1 MRLLLVEDY
10 PPLAEA
16 IGEALARAGFTVDHA
31 GTAREARAMA
41 VAADYALVLLDLGL
55 PDGDGLRL
63 LPILRAGGRVPMIV
77 LTARDALE
85 DRLAG
90 LDVGADDYLLK
101 PVEMSELAA
110 RCRAVLRRPGERS
123 ATTLQQGPVA
133 SRLTSRLFV
142 IAAAALVVN
151 MLAVGLYYGVDRRAM
166 EGEVVEHRLGLVAEA
181 VDPASGR
188 VAASARALYDA
199 HPDAYAFVVA
209 HADGR
214 VLDAAN
220 AGLVPRRAFEEAT
233 FADDW
238 LAHRTSGSR
247 SLLIASQKATLGG
260 RELRL
265 VFVMRDDPAHLL
277 PRALLAEFVGH
288 IWLPIVPVVVLLIAA
303 NAVLIRR
310 GLSPVTAAARWARS
324 IRPGQLPAPLPAAD
338 LPSEIIDLVDATR
351 RSLDRLNDALSAEK
365 RRAAEAAHALR
376 TPVAVLAA
384 RLDALP
390 PGPAADQLRVDV
402 VALARTVRQVLASA
416 NADALQVDESV
427 RTDLGAGTSRV
438 ATALAAF
445 AALRGVELAL
455 ELPAVPII
463 VAADPDALEL
473 AISNVV
479 ENAIVHG
486 VRAWS
491 TSRSGPAQ
499 TCACA
504 IVGREFRRV
513 QGDRCSSPS
522 GAAPMPRPVARA
534 SAWRSSS
541 ACSVRGAAMCS
552 SSRPPMAVRRS
563 CFGSRS
569 AEARQVRVRGVFQHG
584 FRGWRRWFRHPTP
597 TPSLLE
603 SRHEILRR
611 RSSPR
616 PCAGPRRRRRA
627 HHPDRRRPARQ
638 HGHRPGCRRAHHR

>member
-1 MRLLLVEDY
+1 
-10 PPLAEA
+10 
-16 IGEALARAGFTVDHA
+16 
-31 GTAREARAMA
+31 
-41 VAADYALVLLDLGL
+41 
-55 PDGDGLRL
+55 
-63 LPILRAGGRVPMIV
+63 MID
-77 LTARDALE
+77 T
-85 DRLAG
+85 
-90 LDVGADDYLLK
+90 
-101 PVEMSELAA
+101 P
-110 RCRAVLRRPGERS
+110 RS
-123 ATTLQQGPVA
+123 LA
-133 SRLTSRLFV
+133 SRLTARLFV

-209 HADGR
+209 DADGR

-220 AGLVPRRAFEEAT
+220 PGLVPRRAFEEAA

-247 SLLIASQKATLGG
+247 SLLIASKKATLGG

-265 VFVMRDDPAHLL
+265 VFVMREDPAHLL

-288 IWLPIVPVVVLLIAA
+288 IWLPIVPVVVVLIAA

-324 IRPGQLPAPLPAAD
+324 VRPGHPPAPLPAGD
-338 LPSEIIDLVDATR
+338 LPSEVVDLVDATR

-390 PGPAADQLRVDV
+390 PGPAADQLRADV
-402 VALARTVRQVLASA
+402 VALSRTVRQVLASA

-427 RTDLGAGTSRV
+427 RTDLGAVASRV

-463 VAADPDALEL
+463 VAAESDALEL
-473 AISNVV
+473 ALSNLV

-486 VRAWS
+486 GAGVVDVTVGPGPEVCVRDRGPGIPPGAG
-491 TSRSGPAQ
+491 RSLFQPFWRGADAEPGGAGLGL
-499 TCACA
+499 A
-504 IVGREFRRV
+504 IVERV
-513 QGDRCSSPS
+513 QRAQGGDVFVESPADGGAVFRLRFRC
-522 GAAPMPRPVARA
+522 G
-534 SAWRSSS
+534 
-541 ACSVRGAAMCS
+541 
-552 SSRPPMAVRRS
+552 
-563 CFGSRS
+563 
-569 AEARQVRVRGVFQHG
+569 
-584 FRGWRRWFRHPTP
+584 
-597 TPSLLE
+597 
-603 SRHEILRR
+603 
-611 RSSPR
+611 
-616 PCAGPRRRRRA
+616 
-627 HHPDRRRPARQ
+627 
-638 HGHRPGCRRAHHR
+638 

>member
-1 MRLLLVEDY
+1 
-10 PPLAEA
+10 
-16 IGEALARAGFTVDHA
+16 
-31 GTAREARAMA
+31 
-41 VAADYALVLLDLGL
+41 
-55 PDGDGLRL
+55 
-63 LPILRAGGRVPMIV
+63 MID
-77 LTARDALE
+77 T
-85 DRLAG
+85 
-90 LDVGADDYLLK
+90 
-101 PVEMSELAA
+101 P
-110 RCRAVLRRPGERS
+110 RS
-123 ATTLQQGPVA
+123 LA
-133 SRLTSRLFV
+133 SRLTARLFV

-209 HADGR
+209 DADGR

-220 AGLVPRRAFEEAT
+220 PGLVPRRAFEEAA

-238 LAHRTSGSR
+238 LAHRTSGAR
-247 SLLIASQKATLGG
+247 SLLIASKKATLGG

-265 VFVMRDDPAHLL
+265 VFVMREDPAHLL

-324 IRPGQLPAPLPAAD
+324 VRPGHPPAPLPSGD
-338 LPSEIIDLVDATR
+338 LPSEVVDLVDATR

-390 PGPAADQLRVDV
+390 PGPAADQLRADV
-402 VALARTVRQVLASA
+402 VALSRTVRQVLASA

-427 RTDLGAGTSRV
+427 RTDLGAVASRV

-463 VAADPDALEL
+463 VAAESDALEL
-473 AISNVV
+473 ALSNLV

-486 VRAWS
+486 GAGVVDVTVGPGPEVCVRDRGPGIPPGAG
-491 TSRSGPAQ
+491 RSLFQPFWRGADAEPGGAGLGL
-499 TCACA
+499 A
-504 IVGREFRRV
+504 IVERV
-513 QGDRCSSPS
+513 QRAQGGDVFVESPADGGAVFRLRFRC
-522 GAAPMPRPVARA
+522 G
-534 SAWRSSS
+534 
-541 ACSVRGAAMCS
+541 
-552 SSRPPMAVRRS
+552 
-563 CFGSRS
+563 
-569 AEARQVRVRGVFQHG
+569 
-584 FRGWRRWFRHPTP
+584 
-597 TPSLLE
+597 
-603 SRHEILRR
+603 
-611 RSSPR
+611 
-616 PCAGPRRRRRA
+616 
-627 HHPDRRRPARQ
+627 
-638 HGHRPGCRRAHHR
+638 